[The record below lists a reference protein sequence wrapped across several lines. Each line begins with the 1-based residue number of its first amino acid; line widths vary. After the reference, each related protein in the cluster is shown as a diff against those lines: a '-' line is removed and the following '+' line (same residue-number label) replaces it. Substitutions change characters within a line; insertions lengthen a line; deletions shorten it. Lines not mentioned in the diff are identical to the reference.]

1 MDRLRCDEAERKG
14 REEESDME
22 TRTYDLIVIGSGP
35 GGEKGAA
42 QAAYFG
48 KKVALIERGSRLG
61 GAVANTGVPG
71 KAMRETALY
80 LSGFH
85 GRELHGL
92 RLSYDGTITVDAF
105 MRRGRAVRETL
116 SEWVGTNLDRH
127 HVDVHRG
134 VASFVDAH
142 TVQVAGENGPALL
155 RGQVILIATG
165 SRPIRPATI
174 PFEDPR
180 VYDSDTILEMT
191 RLPRALT
198 IIGGGTIGC
207 EFACLFKVLGLD
219 QVRVINASDRLLP
232 FADTEVAALLQEAMA
247 SIGVE
252 FLMPQHVVGVDGRGG
267 LTVALEGGRTL
278 DAEAVLVALGRRSNV
293 EGLGLAR
300 AGVRLNAHGQLEV
313 NERFQTNVPHIY
325 AAGDVIGGLALSST
339 AMEQARMAMVN
350 AFELKY
356 KAGIAR
362 HLPVGVWT
370 IPELSMVGETEQSL
384 RAKRRSYVV
393 GRCRYQ
399 DNPRGAL
406 IGERWGLLKLLFSL
420 PEEQLLGVH
429 MIGENACELI
439 ASGLVGMTMGATT
452 ATFIDTCFNYPTLS
466 DMYKYATYDAMGN
479 LQRGDWYRG

>member
-1 MDRLRCDEAERKG
+1 MGTA
-14 REEESDME
+14 
-22 TRTYDLIVIGSGP
+22 TYDLIVIGSGP

-48 KKVALIERGSRLG
+48 KKVALIERASRLG
-61 GAVANTGVPG
+61 GAVANTGLPG

-80 LSGFH
+80 LSGLR
-85 GRELHGL
+85 GRDLHGI
-92 RLSYDGTITVDAF
+92 RLSYDGTIPVDAF
-105 MRRGRAVRETL
+105 MHRGRVVREAL
-116 SEWVGTNLDRH
+116 NEWVETNLARH
-127 HVDVHRG
+127 RVDVYRG

-142 TVQVAGENGPALL
+142 TVQVGGEGGQTLL
-155 RGQVILIATG
+155 HGQIVLIATG

-191 RLPRALT
+191 RLPRSLT

-207 EFACLFKVLGLD
+207 EYACLFKVLGLD
-219 QVRVINASDRLLP
+219 HVRVISAGDRLLP
-232 FADTEVAALLQEAMA
+232 FVDTEVATMLQEAMA

-252 FLMPQHVVGVDGRGG
+252 LVMPQHVAGVDGRDA
-267 LTVALEGGRTL
+267 LTVVLEDGRRLET
-278 DAEAVLVALGRRSNV
+278 EAVLVALGRRSNV
-293 EGLGLAR
+293 EGLGLDH
-300 AGVRLNAHGQLEV
+300 AGVRLNEHGQLEV
-313 NERFQTNVPHIY
+313 NDRFQTNVPHIY

-339 AMEQARMAMVN
+339 AMEEARMAVVN
-350 AFELKY
+350 AFDLKY
-356 KAGIAR
+356 KAGVAQ
-362 HLPVGVWT
+362 HLPIGVWT
-370 IPELSMVGETEQSL
+370 IPELSMVGETEESL
-384 RAKRRSYVV
+384 RAKRRAYVV

-399 DNPRGAL
+399 HNPRGAL
-406 IGERWGLLKLLFSL
+406 IGERWGLLKLVFSL

-452 ATFIDTCFNYPTLS
+452 ATFIDTCFNYPSLS

-479 LQRGDWYRG
+479 LQRGDCYRGER

>member
-1 MDRLRCDEAERKG
+1 
-14 REEESDME
+14 ME
-22 TRTYDLIVIGSGP
+22 TRTYDLVVIGSGP

-48 KKVALIERGSRLG
+48 KKVALIERASRLG
-61 GAVANTGVPG
+61 GAVGNTGVPG

-80 LSGFH
+80 LSGFQ
-85 GRELHGL
+85 GRDLHGL
-92 RLSYDGTITVDAF
+92 RLHYDGTITVDQF
-105 MRRGRAVRETL
+105 MHRGRVVREAL
-116 SEWVGTNLDRH
+116 SEWVGANLARH

-134 VASFVDAH
+134 VASFVDGH
-142 TVQVAGENGPALL
+142 TVQVAGEDGHTLL
-155 RGQVILIATG
+155 HGKVVLIATG

-191 RLPRALT
+191 RLPRSLT

-207 EFACLFKVLGLD
+207 EYACLFKVLGLE

-232 FADTEVAALLQEAMA
+232 FADAEVAAMLQEAMA

-252 FLMPQHVVGVDGRGG
+252 FLMPQHVTEVDGGDV
-267 LTVALEGGRTL
+267 LTVVLDGGRRL
-278 DAEAVLVALGRRSNV
+278 EAEAVLVALGRRSNV
-293 EGLGLAR
+293 EGLGLER
-300 AGVRLNAHGQLEV
+300 AGVRLNAHGQLEI
-313 NERFQTNVPHIY
+313 NDRFQTNVPHIY
-325 AAGDVIGGLALSST
+325 AAGDVIGRLALSST
-339 AMEQARMAMVN
+339 AMEEARMAMVN
-350 AFELKY
+350 AFDLRY
-356 KAGIAR
+356 KASIAR
-362 HLPVGVWT
+362 HLPIGVWT
-370 IPELSMVGETEQSL
+370 IPELSMVGETEESL
-384 RAKRRSYVV
+384 RAKKRPYVV
-393 GRCRYQ
+393 GRCRYEL
-399 DNPRGAL
+399 NPRGAL

-452 ATFIDTCFNYPTLS
+452 MTFIDTCFNYPTLS

-479 LQRGDWYRG
+479 LQRGDCYRGDKVSA

>member
-1 MDRLRCDEAERKG
+1 LRNDEAERKG
-14 REEESDME
+14 SEEPDIE

-48 KKVALIERGSRLG
+48 KKVALIERASRLG

-85 GRELHGL
+85 GRDLHGL

-105 MRRGRAVRETL
+105 MRRGRAVREAL
-116 SEWVGTNLDRH
+116 SGWVGTNLDRH

-142 TVQVAGENGPALL
+142 TVQVASEDGHALL
-155 RGQVILIATG
+155 HGQIVLIATG
-165 SRPIRPATI
+165 SRPLRPATI

-207 EFACLFKVLGLD
+207 EYACLFKVLGLD
-219 QVRVINASDRLLP
+219 HVRVINTGDRLLP
-232 FADTEVAALLQEAMA
+232 FADAEIATMLQEAMA

-252 FLMPQHVVGVDGRGG
+252 FLMPQHVAAVDRRDG
-267 LTVALEGGRTL
+267 LTVVLQDGRRLE
-278 DAEAVLVALGRRSNV
+278 AEAVLVTLGRRSNV
-293 EGLGLAR
+293 EGLGLDR

-370 IPELSMVGETEQSL
+370 IPELSMVGETEESL
-384 RAKRRSYVV
+384 RAKRRPYVV

-420 PEEQLLGVH
+420 PGEQLLGAH

-452 ATFIDTCFNYPTLS
+452 ATFIDTCFNYPSLS
-466 DMYKYATYDAMGN
+466 DLYKYATYDAMGN
-479 LQRGDWYRG
+479 FQRGDCYRG

>member
-1 MDRLRCDEAERKG
+1 
-14 REEESDME
+14 ME

-48 KKVALIERGSRLG
+48 KKVALIEQASRLG

-85 GRELHGL
+85 GRDLHGL
-92 RLSYDGTITVDAF
+92 RLSYDGSITVDAF
-105 MRRGRAVRETL
+105 MRRGRIVREAL

-127 HVDVHRG
+127 KVDVYRG

-142 TVQVAGENGPALL
+142 TVQVAGEAGHALL
-155 RGQVILIATG
+155 HGQIVLIATG
-165 SRPIRPATI
+165 SRPLRPATI
-174 PFEDPR
+174 PFDDPR

-191 RLPRALT
+191 RLPRSLT

-207 EFACLFKVLGLD
+207 EYACLFKVLGLD
-219 QVRVINASDRLLP
+219 QVRVISTGDRLLP
-232 FADTEVAALLQEAMA
+232 FADAEVADMLEKAMV
-247 SIGVE
+247 SLGVE
-252 FLMPQHVVGVDGRGG
+252 FLMPQHVAEVDARDALTVILDDGRR
-267 LTVALEGGRTL
+267 LET
-278 DAEAVLVALGRRSNV
+278 EAVLVALGRRSTV
-293 EGLGLAR
+293 EGLGLDR
-300 AGVRLNAHGQLEV
+300 AGVSLNAHGQLEV

-350 AFELKY
+350 AFDLKY
-356 KAGIAR
+356 KPGIAR

-370 IPELSMVGETEQSL
+370 IPELSMVGETEESL
-384 RAKRRSYVV
+384 RAKSRPYVV

-406 IGERWGLLKLLFSL
+406 IGERWGLLKLLFSV
-420 PEEQLLGVH
+420 PEQQLLGVH

-439 ASGLVGMTMGATT
+439 ASGLVGLTMGATT
-452 ATFIDTCFNYPTLS
+452 ATFIDTCFNYPSLS
-466 DMYKYATYDAMGN
+466 DMYKYATYDAMGH
-479 LQRGDWYRG
+479 LQRGDCYRG

>member
-1 MDRLRCDEAERKG
+1 MG
-14 REEESDME
+14 G
-22 TRTYDLIVIGSGP
+22 TTYDLIVIGSGP

-48 KKVALIERGSRLG
+48 KKVALIERAARLG
-61 GAVANTGVPG
+61 GAVANTGIPG

-80 LSGFH
+80 LSGLR
-85 GRELHGL
+85 GRDLHGI

-105 MRRGRAVRETL
+105 MRRGRVVREAL

-142 TVQVAGENGPALL
+142 TVKVAGEDGERLL
-155 RGQVILIATG
+155 HGQIVLIATG
-165 SRPIRPATI
+165 SRPLHPATI
-174 PFEDPR
+174 PFDDPR
-180 VYDSDTILEMT
+180 VYDSDTILELT
-191 RLPRALT
+191 RLPRSLT

-207 EFACLFKVLGLD
+207 EYACLFKVLGLD
-219 QVRVINASDRLLP
+219 HVCVINTSERILP
-232 FADTEVAALLQEAMA
+232 FADAEVATMLHEAMT

-252 FLMPQHVVGVDGRGG
+252 FLMPQHVAEIDGRDV
-267 LTVALEGGRTL
+267 LTLVLQDGRRLE
-278 DAEAVLVALGRRSNV
+278 AEAVLVALGRRSNV
-293 EGLGLAR
+293 EGLELDR
-300 AGVRLNAHGQLEV
+300 AGVRLNEHGQLEV

-339 AMEQARMAMVN
+339 AMEEARMAMVN
-350 AFELKY
+350 AFDLRY

-362 HLPVGVWT
+362 HLPIGVWT
-370 IPELSMVGETEQSL
+370 IPELSMVGETEESL
-384 RAKRRSYVV
+384 RAKRRPYVV

-399 DNPRGAL
+399 HNPRGAL
-406 IGERWGLLKLLFSL
+406 IGERWGLLKLVFSV
-420 PEEQLLGVH
+420 PDEQLLGVH
-429 MIGENACELI
+429 LIGENACELI

-452 ATFIDTCFNYPTLS
+452 TTFIDTCFNYPSLS

-479 LQRGDWYRG
+479 LQRGDCYRG

>member
-1 MDRLRCDEAERKG
+1 
-14 REEESDME
+14 
-22 TRTYDLIVIGSGP
+22 
-35 GGEKGAA
+35 
-42 QAAYFG
+42 
-48 KKVALIERGSRLG
+48 
-61 GAVANTGVPG
+61 
-71 KAMRETALY
+71 
-80 LSGFH
+80 
-85 GRELHGL
+85 
-92 RLSYDGTITVDAF
+92 
-105 MRRGRAVRETL
+105 
-116 SEWVGTNLDRH
+116 
-127 HVDVHRG
+127 
-134 VASFVDAH
+134 
-142 TVQVAGENGPALL
+142 
-155 RGQVILIATG
+155 
-165 SRPIRPATI
+165 
-174 PFEDPR
+174 
-180 VYDSDTILEMT
+180 
-191 RLPRALT
+191 
-198 IIGGGTIGC
+198 
-207 EFACLFKVLGLD
+207 
-219 QVRVINASDRLLP
+219 
-232 FADTEVAALLQEAMA
+232 
-247 SIGVE
+247 
-252 FLMPQHVVGVDGRGG
+252 MPQHVVGVDGRGG

>member
-1 MDRLRCDEAERKG
+1 
-14 REEESDME
+14 ME
-22 TRTYDLIVIGSGP
+22 TQTYDLVVIGSGP

-48 KKVALIERGSRLG
+48 KKVALIEQASRLG

-85 GRELHGL
+85 GRDLHGL
-92 RLSYDGTITVDAF
+92 RLSYDGSITVDAF
-105 MRRGRAVRETL
+105 MRRGRIVREAL
-116 SEWVGTNLDRH
+116 SEWVGINLDRH
-127 HVDVHRG
+127 KVDVYRG

-142 TVQVAGENGPALL
+142 TVQVAGEAGHALL
-155 RGQVILIATG
+155 HGQIVLIATG

-174 PFEDPR
+174 PFDDPR

-191 RLPRALT
+191 RLPRSLT

-207 EFACLFKVLGLD
+207 EYACLFKVLGLD
-219 QVRVINASDRLLP
+219 QVRVISTGDRLLP
-232 FADTEVAALLQEAMA
+232 FADAEVADMLEKAMV
-247 SIGVE
+247 SLGVE
-252 FLMPQHVVGVDGRGG
+252 FLMPQHVAEVDARDALTVILDDGRR
-267 LTVALEGGRTL
+267 LET
-278 DAEAVLVALGRRSNV
+278 EAVLVALGRRSTV
-293 EGLGLAR
+293 EGLGLDR
-300 AGVRLNAHGQLEV
+300 AGVSLNAHGQLEV

-350 AFELKY
+350 AFDLKY
-356 KAGIAR
+356 KPGIAR
-362 HLPVGVWT
+362 HPPVGVWT
-370 IPELSMVGETEQSL
+370 IPELSMVGETEESL
-384 RAKRRSYVV
+384 RAKSCPYVV

-406 IGERWGLLKLLFSL
+406 IGERWGLLKLLFSV
-420 PEEQLLGVH
+420 PEQQLLGVH

-439 ASGLVGMTMGATT
+439 ASGLVGLTMGATT
-452 ATFIDTCFNYPTLS
+452 ATFIDTCFNYPSLS
-466 DMYKYATYDAMGN
+466 DMYKYATYDAMGH
-479 LQRGDWYRG
+479 LQRGDCYRG

>member
-1 MDRLRCDEAERKG
+1 MG
-14 REEESDME
+14 GS
-22 TRTYDLIVIGSGP
+22 TYDLIVIGSGP

-48 KKVALIERGSRLG
+48 KKVALIERASRLG
-61 GAVANTGVPG
+61 GTVASTGVPG

-80 LSGFH
+80 LSGLR
-85 GRELHGL
+85 GRDLHGI

-105 MRRGRAVRETL
+105 MHRGRVVREVL

-142 TVQVAGENGPALL
+142 TLQVAGEDGQTLL
-155 RGQVILIATG
+155 HGQIILIATG

-174 PFEDPR
+174 PFDDPR
-180 VYDSDTILEMT
+180 VYDSDSILEIT
-191 RLPRALT
+191 RLPRSLT

-207 EFACLFKVLGLD
+207 EYACLFKVLGLD
-219 QVRVINASDRLLP
+219 HVRIINTGDRLLP
-232 FADTEVAALLQEAMA
+232 FADAEVATMLQEAMA
-247 SIGVE
+247 SIGIE
-252 FLMPQHVVGVDGRGG
+252 FLMPQHVAEIDRGDVLTVVLQDGRR
-267 LTVALEGGRTL
+267 LETEAL
-278 DAEAVLVALGRRSNV
+278 LVALGRRSNA
-293 EGLGLAR
+293 EGLGLDR

-313 NERFQTNVPHIY
+313 NERFQTNVRNIY

-339 AMEQARMAMVN
+339 AMEEARMAVVN
-350 AFELKY
+350 AFDLKY

-362 HLPVGVWT
+362 HLPIGVWT
-370 IPELSMVGETEQSL
+370 IPELSMVGETEESL
-384 RAKRRSYVV
+384 RAKRRPYVV

-399 DNPRGAL
+399 HNPRGAL
-406 IGERWGLLKLLFSL
+406 IGERWGLLKLVFSL

-429 MIGENACELI
+429 TVGENACELI

-452 ATFIDTCFNYPTLS
+452 ATFIDTCFNFPSLS

-479 LQRGDWYRG
+479 LQRGDCHRR

>member
-1 MDRLRCDEAERKG
+1 MG
-14 REEESDME
+14 RA
-22 TRTYDLIVIGSGP
+22 TYDLVVIGSGP

-48 KKVALIERGSRLG
+48 KKVALIERASRLG
-61 GAVANTGVPG
+61 GTVASTGIPG

-80 LSGFH
+80 LSGLR
-85 GRELHGL
+85 GRDLHGI

-105 MRRGRAVRETL
+105 LHRGRVVREAL

-142 TVQVAGENGPALL
+142 TLQVASEDGQTLL
-155 RGQVILIATG
+155 HGQIILIATG
-165 SRPIRPATI
+165 SRPVRPATI
-174 PFEDPR
+174 PFDDPR
-180 VYDSDTILEMT
+180 VYDSDSILEMT
-191 RLPRALT
+191 RLPRSLT

-207 EFACLFKVLGLD
+207 EYACLFKVLGLD
-219 QVRVINASDRLLP
+219 HVRIINTGDRLLP
-232 FADTEVAALLQEAMA
+232 FADAEVAIMLQEAMA
-247 SIGVE
+247 SIGIE
-252 FLMPQHVVGVDGRGG
+252 FLMPQHVAEIDRRDVLTVVLQDGRR
-267 LTVALEGGRTL
+267 LETDAL
-278 DAEAVLVALGRRSNV
+278 LVALGRRSNA
-293 EGLGLAR
+293 EGLGLDR

-313 NERFQTNVPHIY
+313 NERFQTNVPNIY

-339 AMEQARMAMVN
+339 AMEEARMAVVN
-350 AFELKY
+350 AFNLKY

-362 HLPVGVWT
+362 HLPIGVWT
-370 IPELSMVGETEQSL
+370 IPELSMVGETEESL
-384 RAKRRSYVV
+384 RAKRRAYVV

-399 DNPRGAL
+399 HNPRGAL
-406 IGERWGLLKLLFSL
+406 IGERWGLLKLVFSL

-429 MIGENACELI
+429 TIGENACELI

-452 ATFIDTCFNYPTLS
+452 ATFIDTCFNFPSLS

-479 LQRGDWYRG
+479 LQRGDCYQG